1 LNNFEHYNYKTFI
14 KNTINNIQIPNNT
27 KILQIKNLLEELI
40 KGKIEFSGD
49 EYFYKTI
56 EKIAMCYNKS
66 KDRCEESDICV
77 FTEGN
82 VCSLILPQ
90 KNLLT
95 SKENKDIY
103 LLRISDELVRYSR
116 IQNFMFNPNSYLSLG
131 KINYNLNENEL
142 LIIQSLI
149 TQDFFENLE
158 KYPKNKYVSYNSFFN
173 ATPLKTQK
181 YNNEIDYEVVM
192 GNAENDTT
200 ADQVAP
206 NCDVNIR
213 DKISSSIWKEYFPKS
228 FKELVYN
235 ESHICTFKLI
245 MDIIGQ
251 PKTIIDIKQDLLEEY
266 KKYSDYSNKMIDI
279 LITEGK
285 ETDGKMILN
294 NEITF
299 ENYLL
304 SDNYYLTV
312 FDLWLLI
319 KKYNLSVVFLSYSKS
334 LLKLHYTLLKENK
347 FVANGNKDDQFIYI
361 IVPTFVKNKIPSYSI
376 IVDNEN
382 NMRHTLQEDM
392 YHLFN
397 PIHKKNI
404 GDYLDNY
411 VKYSVK
417 KIFKRNVII
426 E

>member
-1 LNNFEHYNYKTFI
+1 
-14 KNTINNIQIPNNT
+14 
-27 KILQIKNLLEELI
+27 
-40 KGKIEFSGD
+40 
-49 EYFYKTI
+49 
-56 EKIAMCYNKS
+56 
-66 KDRCEESDICV
+66 
-77 FTEGN
+77 
-82 VCSLILPQ
+82 
-90 KNLLT
+90 
-95 SKENKDIY
+95 
-103 LLRISDELVRYSR
+103 
-116 IQNFMFNPNSYLSLG
+116 MFNPNSYLSLG

-149 TQDFFENLE
+149 TQEFFENLE

-192 GNAENDTT
+192 GNANDDINANDVINANDNTN
-200 ADQVAP
+200 ANDDQLVP
-206 NCDVNIR
+206 KCEIIVR
-213 DKISSSIWKEYFPKS
+213 DKISSSVWKEYFPKS

-235 ESHICTFKLI
+235 ESSFCTFKLI

-266 KKYSDYSNKMIDI
+266 KKYSNYSNKMIDI

-347 FVANGNKDDQFIYI
+347 FVANGNKDDPFIYV
-361 IVPTFVKNKIPSYSI
+361 IVPTFVKNRIPSYSI

-382 NMRHTLQEDM
+382 NMRHTLQKDM

-397 PIHKKNI
+397 PIHKKDI

-417 KIFKRNVII
+417 KIFKRKVII